1 MIVIGG
7 NKMSAKWERDSDAS
21 KGTLTFDIDVDTI
34 KKGIDEAF
42 VETRKKITVPGFR
55 KGRVPRQIFNQM
67 YGEESLY
74 QDALNKVL
82 PDAYSAAVKETGIK
96 PVDQPSIDIKSMEKG
111 QPWTLTAEVAVE
123 PEVKLGD
130 YKGME
135 VPEQDTTV
143 SDADVDSE
151 IEKKR
156 QQQAELVLKDED
168 QAAANGDTVV
178 IDYEGSVDGE
188 KFDGGSANN
197 YSLELG
203 SGSFIP
209 GFEDQ
214 LVGHKS
220 GDDVDVKVTFP
231 EDYHAKELAG
241 KDALFK
247 VKVHEIKE
255 KQLPELD
262 DDFAKDVDED
272 VDTLDELK
280 DKTRKQLQEQKDNQ
294 AKGAI
299 EDAAIEKAV
308 ANAEI
313 EDIPQ
318 AMLDEDTNRQMQQ
331 YLAGMQQQG
340 ISPQMYFQ
348 ITGTKED
355 DLKKQFAND
364 AAQRVKTNLVL
375 EAIVDD
381 AKLEASEDE
390 IKDEIKDLA
399 KQYGMEE
406 DAVEKALSK
415 DMLSHDIKIKKA
427 VDLVADSAKQVKAD
441 DNKTDK

>member
-1 MIVIGG
+1 
-7 NKMSAKWERDSDAS
+7 MSAKWERDSDAS
-21 KGTLTFDIDVDTI
+21 KGTLTFEIDVDTI
-34 KKGIDEAF
+34 NKGIDEAF

-82 PDAYSAAVKETGIK
+82 PDAYNEAVKETNIQ
-96 PVDQPSIDIKSMEKG
+96 PVDQPKIDIKSMEKG
-111 QPWTLTAEVAVE
+111 QPWVLTAEVVVM
-123 PEVKLGD
+123 PEVKLGE

-135 VPEQDTTV
+135 VPAQDTTV
-143 SDADVDSE
+143 TDADVDDALE
-151 IEKKR
+151 TKL
-156 QQQAELVLKDED
+156 QQQAELVLKED
-168 QAAANGDTVV
+168 KPAEKGDTVV
-178 IDYEGSVDGE
+178 IDYKGSVDGE
-188 KFDGGSANN
+188 EFDGGSAEN
-197 YSLELG
+197 YSLGLG

-214 LVGHKS
+214 LIGHNA
-220 GDDVDVKVTFP
+220 DEDVDVNVTFP
-231 EDYHAKELAG
+231 EDYHAKNLAG

-247 VKVHEIKE
+247 VKIHEIKE

-272 VDTLDELK
+272 VDTLAELK
-280 DKTRKQLQEQKDNQ
+280 EKTKKQLQEEKDNQ
-294 AKGAI
+294 AKAAI
-299 EDAAIEKAV
+299 EDAAINKAV

-313 EDIPQ
+313 QDIPQ
-318 AMLDEDTNRQMQQ
+318 AMLDDDTNRQMQQ

-348 ITGTKED
+348 ITGTKEE

-381 AKLEASEDE
+381 ANLDATDE
-390 IKDEIKDLA
+390 EIAKEISDLA

-406 DAVEKALSK
+406 DAVKKALSK
-415 DMLSHDIKIKKA
+415 DMLMHDIKIRKA
-427 VDLVADSAKQVKAD
+427 VDLVADSAKQVKD
-441 DNKTDK
+441 DEKSDK

>member
-1 MIVIGG
+1 
-7 NKMSAKWERDSDAS
+7 MSAKWERDSDAS

-156 QQQAELVLKDED
+156 QQQAELVLKDDD
-168 QAAANGDTVV
+168 QVAANGDTVV

-220 GDDVDVKVTFP
+220 GDDVEVKVTFP
-231 EDYHAKELAG
+231 EDYHAKNLAG
-241 KDALFK
+241 KDAIFK

-441 DNKTDK
+441 DKKADK